1 MTTAFQPNAFQNN
14 AFQVDPVTGAIYAVD
29 QNDSCSISAQV
40 VISGSISAT
49 DQNDSCDITGTVSGG
64 GVVTVDTHD
73 GFTPEEVKRWKKL
86 QKKLAQLEAKKRQA
100 LLDKRTKRR
109 KQLEDIV
116 SPPVAQIQQPIVESL
131 EEVKEGKPPL
141 DIKQV
146 NAVIA
151 NLERQKQLLLKAVAN
166 RQEIARLQALI
177 EAQQRAEAEDE
188 ETLLLLM

>member
-14 AFQVDPVTGAIYAVD
+14 AFQVDPVTGVIYAID
-29 QNDSCSISAQV
+29 QNDSCSISAET

-49 DQNDSCDITGTVSGG
+49 DQNDTCDIVGTVSQPS
-64 GVVTVDTHD
+64 TIDTHD
-73 GFTPEEVKRWKKL
+73 GFTPEEVKKWKKL

-109 KQLEDIV
+109 KQIEDIV
-116 SPPVAQIQQPIVESL
+116 SPPVAEIQQPIIESV

-151 NLERQKQLLLKAVAN
+151 NLERQKLLLLKAVAN
-166 RQEIARLQALI
+166 RQEVARLQALI
-177 EAQQRAEAEDE
+177 EAQQRAELDDE
-188 ETLLLLM
+188 ESILLLM

>member
-14 AFQVDPVTGAIYAVD
+14 AFQVDPVTGVIYAVD
-29 QNDSCSISAQV
+29 QNDSCSISAET

-49 DQNDSCDITGTVSGG
+49 DQNDTCDIVGTVSQPS
-64 GVVTVDTHD
+64 TVDTHD
-73 GFTPEEVKRWKKL
+73 GFTPEEVKKWKKL

-109 KQLEDIV
+109 KQIEDIV
-116 SPPVAQIQQPIVESL
+116 SPPVAEIQQPIIESV

-141 DIKQV
+141 DIRQV

-151 NLERQKQLLLKAVAN
+151 NLERQKLLLLKAVAN
-166 RQEIARLQALI
+166 RQEVARLQALI
-177 EAQQRAEAEDE
+177 EAQQRAELDDE
-188 ETLLLLM
+188 ESILLLM

>member
-14 AFQVDPVTGAIYAVD
+14 AFQVDPVTGVIYAID
-29 QNDSCSISAQV
+29 QNDSCSISAET

-49 DQNDSCDITGTVSGG
+49 DQNDTCDIVGTVSQPS
-64 GVVTVDTHD
+64 TVDTHD
-73 GFTPEEVKRWKKL
+73 GFTPEEVKKWKKL

-109 KQLEDIV
+109 KQIEDIV
-116 SPPVAQIQQPIVESL
+116 SPPVAEIQQPIIESV

-151 NLERQKQLLLKAVAN
+151 NLERQKLLLLKAVAN
-166 RQEIARLQALI
+166 RQEVARLQALI
-177 EAQQRAEAEDE
+177 EAQQRAELDDE
-188 ETLLLLM
+188 ESILLLM

>member
-14 AFQVDPVTGAIYAVD
+14 AFQVDPVTGVIYAID
-29 QNDSCSISAQV
+29 QNDSCSISAET

-49 DQNDSCDITGTVSGG
+49 DQNDTCDIVGTVSSGA
-64 GVVTVDTHD
+64 DTHD
-73 GFTPEEVKRWKKL
+73 GFTPEEVKKWKKL

-109 KQLEDIV
+109 KQIEDIV
-116 SPPVAQIQQPIVESL
+116 SPPVAEIQQPIIESV

-151 NLERQKQLLLKAVAN
+151 NLERQKLLLLKAVAN
-166 RQEIARLQALI
+166 RQEVARLQAFI
-177 EAQQRAEAEDE
+177 EAQQRAELDDE
-188 ETLLLLM
+188 ESILLLM

>member
-14 AFQVDPVTGAIYAVD
+14 AFQVDPVTGAIYAID

-49 DQNDSCDITGTVSGG
+49 DQNDSCDITGTVSQPSAI
-64 GVVTVDTHD
+64 DTHD

>member
-14 AFQVDPVTGAIYAVD
+14 AFQVDPVTGVIYAVD

-49 DQNDSCDITGTVSGG
+49 DQNDTCDIVGTVSQPS
-64 GVVTVDTHD
+64 TVDTHD
-73 GFTPEEVKRWKKL
+73 GFTPEEVKKWKKL

-109 KQLEDIV
+109 KQIEDIV
-116 SPPVAQIQQPIVESL
+116 SPPVAQIQQPIIESV

-151 NLERQKQLLLKAVAN
+151 NLERQKLLLLKAVAN
-166 RQEIARLQALI
+166 RQEVARLQAFI
-177 EAQQRAEAEDE
+177 EAQQRAELDDE
-188 ETLLLLM
+188 ESILLLM

>member
-14 AFQVDPVTGAIYAVD
+14 AFQVDPVTGVIYAVD

-40 VISGSISAT
+40 VISGSIDVT
-49 DQNDSCDITGTVSGG
+49 DQNDTCDIVGTVSQPS
-64 GVVTVDTHD
+64 TVDTHD
-73 GFTPEEVKRWKKL
+73 GFTPEEVKKWKKL

-109 KQLEDIV
+109 KQIEDIV
-116 SPPVAQIQQPIVESL
+116 SPPVAEIQQPIIESV

-151 NLERQKQLLLKAVAN
+151 NLERQKLLLLKAVAN
-166 RQEIARLQALI
+166 RQEVARLQALI
-177 EAQQRAEAEDE
+177 EAQQRAELDDE
-188 ETLLLLM
+188 ESILLLM

>member
-14 AFQVDPVTGAIYAVD
+14 AFQVDPVTGVIYAID
-29 QNDSCSISAQV
+29 QNDSCSISAET

-49 DQNDSCDITGTVSGG
+49 DQNDTCDIVGTVSQPS
-64 GVVTVDTHD
+64 TVDTHD
-73 GFTPEEVKRWKKL
+73 GFTPEEVKKWKKL

-109 KQLEDIV
+109 KQIEDIV
-116 SPPVAQIQQPIVESL
+116 SPPVAEIQQPIIESV

-151 NLERQKQLLLKAVAN
+151 NLERQKLLLLKAVAN
-166 RQEIARLQALI
+166 RQEVARLQAFI
-177 EAQQRAEAEDE
+177 EAQQRAELDDE
-188 ETLLLLM
+188 ESILLLM

>member
-49 DQNDSCDITGTVSGG
+49 DQNDSCDITGTVSQPSAI
-64 GVVTVDTHD
+64 DTHD
-73 GFTPEEVKRWKKL
+73 GFTPEEVKRWKNL

>member
-14 AFQVDPVTGAIYAVD
+14 AFQVDPVTGVIYAID
-29 QNDSCSISAQV
+29 QNDSCSISAEV

-49 DQNDSCDITGTVSGG
+49 DQNDSCNITGTVSSA
-64 GVVTVDTHD
+64 VTVDTHD

-100 LLDKRTKRR
+100 LLDKRAKRR

-116 SPPVAQIQQPIVESL
+116 SPPVAEIQQPIVESV

-141 DIKQV
+141 DIRQV

-151 NLERQKQLLLKAVAN
+151 NLERQKLLLLKAVAN
-166 RQEIARLQALI
+166 RQEVARLQALI
-177 EAQQRAEAEDE
+177 EAQQRAELDDE
-188 ETLLLLM
+188 ESILLLM

>member
-49 DQNDSCDITGTVSGG
+49 DQNDSCDITGTVSQPS
-64 GVVTVDTHD
+64 VDTHD

>member
-29 QNDSCSISAQV
+29 QNDSCSISVQV

-49 DQNDSCDITGTVSGG
+49 DQNDSCDITGTVSQPSAI
-64 GVVTVDTHD
+64 DTHD

>member
-14 AFQVDPVTGAIYAVD
+14 AFQVDPVTGVIYAVD
-29 QNDSCSISAQV
+29 QNDSCSISAET

-49 DQNDSCDITGTVSGG
+49 DQNDTCDIVGTVSQPS
-64 GVVTVDTHD
+64 TVDTHD
-73 GFTPEEVKRWKKL
+73 GFTPEEVKKWKKL

-109 KQLEDIV
+109 KQIEDIV
-116 SPPVAQIQQPIVESL
+116 SPPVAEIQQPIIESV

-151 NLERQKQLLLKAVAN
+151 NLERQKLLLLKAVAN
-166 RQEIARLQALI
+166 RQEVARLQAFI
-177 EAQQRAEAEDE
+177 EAQQRAELDDE
-188 ETLLLLM
+188 ESILLLM

>member
-49 DQNDSCDITGTVSGG
+49 DQNDSCDITGTVSQPS
-64 GVVTVDTHD
+64 VDTHD
-73 GFTPEEVKRWKKL
+73 GFTPEEVKKWKKL

>member
-49 DQNDSCDITGTVSGG
+49 DQNDSCDITGTVSQPSAI
-64 GVVTVDTHD
+64 DTHD

>member
-14 AFQVDPVTGAIYAVD
+14 AFQVDPVTGVIYAID
-29 QNDSCSISAQV
+29 QNDSCSISAEV
-40 VISGSISAT
+40 VISGSISAI
-49 DQNDSCDITGTVSGG
+49 DQNDSCNITGTVSSA
-64 GVVTVDTHD
+64 VTVDTHD

-100 LLDKRTKRR
+100 LLDKRAKRR

-116 SPPVAQIQQPIVESL
+116 SPPVAEIQQPIVESV

-141 DIKQV
+141 DIRQV

-151 NLERQKQLLLKAVAN
+151 NLERQKLLLLKAVAN
-166 RQEIARLQALI
+166 RQEVARLQALI
-177 EAQQRAEAEDE
+177 EAQQRAELDDE
-188 ETLLLLM
+188 ESILLLM

>member
-14 AFQVDPVTGAIYAVD
+14 AFQVDPVTGVIYAVD

-40 VISGSISAT
+40 VISGSIDVT
-49 DQNDSCDITGTVSGG
+49 DQNDTCDITGTVSQPS
-64 GVVTVDTHD
+64 TIDTHD
-73 GFTPEEVKRWKKL
+73 GFTPEEVKKWRKL

-116 SPPVAQIQQPIVESL
+116 SPPVAQIQQPIVESP

-151 NLERQKQLLLKAVAN
+151 NLERQKLLLLKAVAN

-177 EAQQRAEAEDE
+177 EAQQKAEAEDE

>member
-14 AFQVDPVTGAIYAVD
+14 AFQVDPVTGVIYAVD
-29 QNDSCSISAQV
+29 QNDSCSISAET

-49 DQNDSCDITGTVSGG
+49 DQNDTCDIAGTVSQPS
-64 GVVTVDTHD
+64 TVDTHD
-73 GFTPEEVKRWKKL
+73 GFTPEEVKKWKKL

-109 KQLEDIV
+109 KQIEDIV
-116 SPPVAQIQQPIVESL
+116 SPPVAEIQQPIIESV

-151 NLERQKQLLLKAVAN
+151 NLERQKLLLLKAVAN
-166 RQEIARLQALI
+166 RQEVARLQALI
-177 EAQQRAEAEDE
+177 EAQQRAELDDE
-188 ETLLLLM
+188 ESILLLM

>member
-14 AFQVDPVTGAIYAVD
+14 AFQVDPVTGAIYAID

-49 DQNDSCDITGTVSGG
+49 DQNDSCDITGTVSQPSAI
-64 GVVTVDTHD
+64 DTHD

-166 RQEIARLQALI
+166 RQEIARLQTLI

>member
-14 AFQVDPVTGAIYAVD
+14 AFQVDPVTGVIYAID
-29 QNDSCSISAQV
+29 QNDSCSISAEV

-49 DQNDSCDITGTVSGG
+49 DQNDSCDITGTVSDAI
-64 GVVTVDTHD
+64 TTDTHD

-116 SPPVAQIQQPIVESL
+116 SPPVAEIQQPIVESV

-141 DIKQV
+141 DIRQV

-151 NLERQKQLLLKAVAN
+151 NLERQKLLLLKAVAN
-166 RQEIARLQALI
+166 RQEVARLQALI
-177 EAQQRAEAEDE
+177 EAQQRAELDDE
-188 ETLLLLM
+188 ESILLLM

>member
-14 AFQVDPVTGAIYAVD
+14 AFQVDPVTGVIYAID
-29 QNDSCSISAQV
+29 QNDSCSISAET

-49 DQNDSCDITGTVSGG
+49 DQNDTCDIAGTVSQPS
-64 GVVTVDTHD
+64 TVDTHD
-73 GFTPEEVKRWKKL
+73 GFTPEEVKKWKKL

-109 KQLEDIV
+109 KQIEDIV
-116 SPPVAQIQQPIVESL
+116 SPPVAEIQQPIIESV

-151 NLERQKQLLLKAVAN
+151 NLERQKLLLLKAVAN
-166 RQEIARLQALI
+166 RQEVARLQAFI
-177 EAQQRAEAEDE
+177 EAQQRAELDDE
-188 ETLLLLM
+188 ESILLLM

>member
-14 AFQVDPVTGAIYAVD
+14 AFQVDPVTGVIYAID
-29 QNDSCSISAQV
+29 QNDSCSISAET

-49 DQNDSCDITGTVSGG
+49 DQNDTCDIAGTVSQPS
-64 GVVTVDTHD
+64 TIDTHD
-73 GFTPEEVKRWKKL
+73 GFTPEEVKKWKKL

-109 KQLEDIV
+109 KQIEDIV
-116 SPPVAQIQQPIVESL
+116 SPPVAEIQQPIIESV

-151 NLERQKQLLLKAVAN
+151 NLERQKLLLLKAVAN
-166 RQEIARLQALI
+166 RQEVARLQAFI
-177 EAQQRAEAEDE
+177 EAQQRAELDDE
-188 ETLLLLM
+188 ESILLLM

>member
-14 AFQVDPVTGAIYAVD
+14 AFQVDPVTGVIYAID
-29 QNDSCSISAQV
+29 QNDSCSISAET

-49 DQNDSCDITGTVSGG
+49 DQNDTCDIAGTVSQPS
-64 GVVTVDTHD
+64 TVDTHD
-73 GFTPEEVKRWKKL
+73 GFTPEEVKKWKKL

-109 KQLEDIV
+109 KQIEDIV
-116 SPPVAQIQQPIVESL
+116 SPPVAEIQQPIIESV

-141 DIKQV
+141 DIRQV

-151 NLERQKQLLLKAVAN
+151 NLERQKLLLLKAVAN
-166 RQEIARLQALI
+166 RQEVARLQAFI
-177 EAQQRAEAEDE
+177 EAQQRAELDDE
-188 ETLLLLM
+188 ESILLLM

>member
-14 AFQVDPVTGAIYAVD
+14 AFQVDPVTGVIYAID

-40 VISGSISAT
+40 VISGSIDVT
-49 DQNDSCDITGTVSGG
+49 DQNDTCDIVGTVSQPS
-64 GVVTVDTHD
+64 TVDTHD
-73 GFTPEEVKRWKKL
+73 GFTPEEVKKWKKL

-109 KQLEDIV
+109 KQIEDIV
-116 SPPVAQIQQPIVESL
+116 SPPVAEIQQPIIESV

-151 NLERQKQLLLKAVAN
+151 NLERQKLLLLKAVAN
-166 RQEIARLQALI
+166 RQEVARLQAFI
-177 EAQQRAEAEDE
+177 EAQQRAELDDE
-188 ETLLLLM
+188 ESILLLM

>member
-14 AFQVDPVTGAIYAVD
+14 AFQVDPVTGVIYAVD
-29 QNDSCSISAQV
+29 QNDSCSISAET

-49 DQNDSCDITGTVSGG
+49 DQNDTCDIVGTVSQPS
-64 GVVTVDTHD
+64 TVDTHD
-73 GFTPEEVKRWKKL
+73 GFTPEEVKKWKKL

-109 KQLEDIV
+109 KQIEDIV
-116 SPPVAQIQQPIVESL
+116 SPPVAEIQQPIIESV

-151 NLERQKQLLLKAVAN
+151 NLERQKLLLLKAVAN
-166 RQEIARLQALI
+166 RQEVARLQALI
-177 EAQQRAEAEDE
+177 EAQQRAELDDE
-188 ETLLLLM
+188 ESILLLM

>member
-49 DQNDSCDITGTVSGG
+49 DQNDSCDIVGTVSQPSAI
-64 GVVTVDTHD
+64 DTHD
-73 GFTPEEVKRWKKL
+73 GFTPEEVKRWRKL

-151 NLERQKQLLLKAVAN
+151 NLEKQKQLLLKAVAN

>member
-14 AFQVDPVTGAIYAVD
+14 AFQVDPVTGVIYAID
-29 QNDSCSISAQV
+29 QNDSCSISAET

-49 DQNDSCDITGTVSGG
+49 DQNDTCDIVGTVSQPS
-64 GVVTVDTHD
+64 TVDTHD
-73 GFTPEEVKRWKKL
+73 GFTPEEVKKWKKL

-109 KQLEDIV
+109 KQIEDIV
-116 SPPVAQIQQPIVESL
+116 SPPVAEIQQPIIESV

-141 DIKQV
+141 DIRQV

-151 NLERQKQLLLKAVAN
+151 NLERQKLLLLKAVAN
-166 RQEIARLQALI
+166 RQEVARLQAFI
-177 EAQQRAEAEDE
+177 EAQQRAELDDE
-188 ETLLLLM
+188 ESILLLM

>member
-14 AFQVDPVTGAIYAVD
+14 AFQVDPVTGVIYAVD
-29 QNDSCSISAQV
+29 QNDSCSISAET

-49 DQNDSCDITGTVSGG
+49 DQNDTCDIAGTVSQPS
-64 GVVTVDTHD
+64 TVDTHD
-73 GFTPEEVKRWKKL
+73 GFTPEEVKKWKKL

-109 KQLEDIV
+109 KQIEDIV
-116 SPPVAQIQQPIVESL
+116 SPPVAEIQQPIIESV

-151 NLERQKQLLLKAVAN
+151 NLERQKLLLLKAVAN
-166 RQEIARLQALI
+166 RQEVARLQAFI
-177 EAQQRAEAEDE
+177 EAQQRAELDDE
-188 ETLLLLM
+188 ESILLLM

>member
-14 AFQVDPVTGAIYAVD
+14 AFQVDPVTGVIYAID
-29 QNDSCSISAQV
+29 QNDSCSISAET

-49 DQNDSCDITGTVSGG
+49 DQNDTCDIAGTVSQPS
-64 GVVTVDTHD
+64 TIDTHD
-73 GFTPEEVKRWKKL
+73 GFTPEEVKKWKKL

-109 KQLEDIV
+109 KQIEDIV
-116 SPPVAQIQQPIVESL
+116 SPPVAEIQQPIIESV

-141 DIKQV
+141 DIRQV

-151 NLERQKQLLLKAVAN
+151 NLERQKLLLLKAVAN
-166 RQEIARLQALI
+166 RQEVARLQAFI
-177 EAQQRAEAEDE
+177 EAQQRAELDDE
-188 ETLLLLM
+188 ESILLLM

>member
-14 AFQVDPVTGAIYAVD
+14 AFQVDPVTGVIYAID
-29 QNDSCSISAQV
+29 QNDSCSISAET

-49 DQNDSCDITGTVSGG
+49 DQNDTCDIVGTVSQPS
-64 GVVTVDTHD
+64 TVDTHD
-73 GFTPEEVKRWKKL
+73 GFTPEEVKKWKKL

-109 KQLEDIV
+109 KQIEDIV
-116 SPPVAQIQQPIVESL
+116 SPPVAQIQQPIIESV

-151 NLERQKQLLLKAVAN
+151 NLERQKLLLLKAVAN
-166 RQEIARLQALI
+166 RQEVARLQAFI
-177 EAQQRAEAEDE
+177 EAQQRAELDDE
-188 ETLLLLM
+188 ESILLLM

>member
-14 AFQVDPVTGAIYAVD
+14 AFQVDPVTGAIYAID

-49 DQNDSCDITGTVSGG
+49 DQNDSCDITGTVSQPSA
-64 GVVTVDTHD
+64 DTHD

-116 SPPVAQIQQPIVESL
+116 SPPVAQIQQTIVESP

>member
-14 AFQVDPVTGAIYAVD
+14 AFQVDPVTGVIYAID
-29 QNDSCSISAQV
+29 QNDSCSISAET

-49 DQNDSCDITGTVSGG
+49 DQNDTCDIAGTVSQPS
-64 GVVTVDTHD
+64 TVDTHD
-73 GFTPEEVKRWKKL
+73 GFTPEEVKKWKKL

-109 KQLEDIV
+109 KQIEDIV
-116 SPPVAQIQQPIVESL
+116 SPPVAEIQQPIIESV

-151 NLERQKQLLLKAVAN
+151 NLERQKLLLLKAVAN
-166 RQEIARLQALI
+166 RQEVARLQALI
-177 EAQQRAEAEDE
+177 EAQQRAELDDE
-188 ETLLLLM
+188 ESILLLM

>member
-14 AFQVDPVTGAIYAVD
+14 AFQVDPVTGVIYAVD
-29 QNDSCSISAQV
+29 QNDSCSISAET

-49 DQNDSCDITGTVSGG
+49 DQNDTCDIVGTVSQPS
-64 GVVTVDTHD
+64 TVDTHD
-73 GFTPEEVKRWKKL
+73 GFTPEEVKKWKKL

-109 KQLEDIV
+109 KQIEDIV
-116 SPPVAQIQQPIVESL
+116 SPPVAQIQQPIIESV

-151 NLERQKQLLLKAVAN
+151 NLERQKLLLLKAVAN
-166 RQEIARLQALI
+166 RQEVARLQAFI
-177 EAQQRAEAEDE
+177 EAQQRAELDDE
-188 ETLLLLM
+188 ESILLLM

>member
-14 AFQVDPVTGAIYAVD
+14 AFQVDPVTGVIYAID
-29 QNDSCSISAQV
+29 QNDSCSISAEV

-49 DQNDSCDITGTVSGG
+49 DQNDSCDITGTVSGA
-64 GVVTVDTHD
+64 VTVDTHD

-100 LLDKRTKRR
+100 LLDKRAKRR
-109 KQLEDIV
+109 KQIEDIV
-116 SPPVAQIQQPIVESL
+116 SPPVAEIQQPIVESV

-151 NLERQKQLLLKAVAN
+151 NLERQKLLLLKAVAN
-166 RQEIARLQALI
+166 RQEVARLQALI
-177 EAQQRAEAEDE
+177 EAQQRAELDDE
-188 ETLLLLM
+188 ESILLLM

>member
-14 AFQVDPVTGAIYAVD
+14 AFQVDSVTGAIYAID
-29 QNDSCSISAQV
+29 QNDSCSISTQV

-49 DQNDSCDITGTVSGG
+49 DQNDSCDITGTVSQPSAI
-64 GVVTVDTHD
+64 DTHD

>member
-14 AFQVDPVTGAIYAVD
+14 AFQVDPVTGAIYAID

-49 DQNDSCDITGTVSGG
+49 DQNDSCDIVGTVSDANKP
-64 GVVTVDTHD
+64 DTHD
-73 GFTPEEVKRWKKL
+73 GFTPEEIKRWKKL

>member
-14 AFQVDPVTGAIYAVD
+14 AFQVDPVTGVIYAID
-29 QNDSCSISAQV
+29 QNDSCSISAET

-49 DQNDSCDITGTVSGG
+49 DQNDTCDIVGTVSQPS
-64 GVVTVDTHD
+64 TVDTHD
-73 GFTPEEVKRWKKL
+73 GFTPEEVKKWKKL

-100 LLDKRTKRR
+100 LLDKRIKRR
-109 KQLEDIV
+109 KQIEDIV
-116 SPPVAQIQQPIVESL
+116 SPPVAEIQQPIIESV

-151 NLERQKQLLLKAVAN
+151 NLERQKLLLLKAVAN
-166 RQEIARLQALI
+166 RQEVARLQALI
-177 EAQQRAEAEDE
+177 EAQQRAELDDE
-188 ETLLLLM
+188 ESILLLM